1 LPFKAN
7 FAQGAMLA
15 ASADQGFG
23 QIFAVRSQFVKR
35 ALLSRAWS
43 GRFRPDFYRSKPIR
57 RDAFSNGAA

>member
-1 LPFKAN
+1 
-7 FAQGAMLA
+7 MLA

-23 QIFAVRSQFVKR
+23 QIFAVRSRFVKR